1 MQALFFVNFKCAYE
15 QKYYLRKTTC
25 VHMRIC
31 PYDDMQKYIR
41 RGGEYASARLHVCV
55 DWRLVVFDDLIAF
68 ETKIIFV
75 LLRVPDDRLRALCF

>member
-31 PYDDMQKYIR
+31 PYDDMQKHIR
-41 RGGEYASARLHVCV
+41 RGGEYASAQLACMRL
-55 DWRLVVFDDLIAF
+55 DGYLFLTI
-68 ETKIIFV
+68 
-75 LLRVPDDRLRALCF
+75 